1 MSEPLEQDPLATD
14 PPRLSE
20 LIDVRTLAELTD
32 ALQRLSGLTL
42 RIIVP
47 DDTNSG
53 PIPAPGVLTCELP
66 VSYDGR
72 ELGRLIAWRV
82 DGAPTSLE
90 ALVQQAQQAARAI
103 EVVLYS
109 GHRAHLTGAMHMI
122 VADESYR
129 ELSEKNERLQ
139 HAYDRLK
146 ELDRLKSTFLA
157 TMSHELRTPLTS
169 IIGYSEMLAN
179 GMGGPITALQRE
191 FVDTIRARGDH
202 LLELIVSLLDVAKLE
217 QDQITLHRAPLAPR
231 KLADDVLRT
240 VSPAAAKKGIKLER
254 RIADDL
260 PVVRADEARLRQVL
274 LNLMDNAVKF
284 TPKGGRVT
292 LELSPTTLAMQPS
305 DDAGLVLL
313 AAPEPAVQFAVRDT
327 GIGIPSSEHERIF
340 DAFYQV
346 DGSPT
351 REHGGT
357 GLGLAI
363 VKRLVEAHGGT
374 IQLASA
380 TGRGTEFRVRIP
392 AAPTD

>member
-1 MSEPLEQDPLATD
+1 MSDPREGDPLAAE

-20 LIDVRTLAELTD
+20 LVDVRTLAELTD
-32 ALQRLSGLTL
+32 ALQQLSGLTL
-42 RIIVP
+42 RLIAP
-47 DDTNSG
+47 DDTHSG
-53 PIPAPGVLTCELP
+53 PIPPAGVLSCELP
-66 VSYDGR
+66 VSYEGR
-72 ELGRLIAWRV
+72 ELARLLAWRA
-82 DGAPTSLE
+82 DGAPTTRE
-90 ALVQQAQQAARAI
+90 ALTERAAHAARLLE
-103 EVVLYS
+103 EVLFS
-109 GHRAHLTGAMHMI
+109 RHRAHLTSTMH
-122 VADESYR
+122 VAVANESYR

-179 GMGGPITALQRE
+179 GMGGPITSLQRE
-191 FVDTIRARGDH
+191 FVDTIRARGDQ

-217 QDQITLHRAPLAPR
+217 QDQVTLHPAAVPPR

-240 VSPAAAKKGIKLER
+240 VSPAAAKKGVKLER
-254 RIADDL
+254 RIAADL
-260 PVVRADEARLRQVL
+260 PPVRADEARLRQVL

-284 TPKGGRVT
+284 TPQGGQVP
-292 LELSPTTLAMQPS
+292 LELSPTTLTMQPS
-305 DDAGLVLL
+305 DEAGLVLL
-313 AAPEPAVQFAVRDT
+313 SAPEPAVQFSVRDT
-327 GIGIPSSEHERIF
+327 AIGIPSSEHERIF

-380 TGRGTEFRVRIP
+380 AGRGTEFRVRIP
-392 AAPTD
+392 AAHS